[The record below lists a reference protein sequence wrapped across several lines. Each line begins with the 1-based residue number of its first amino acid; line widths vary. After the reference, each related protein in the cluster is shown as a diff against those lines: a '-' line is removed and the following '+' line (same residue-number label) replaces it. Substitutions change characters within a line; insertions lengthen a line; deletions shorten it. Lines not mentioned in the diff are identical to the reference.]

1 MSLLDRSTLPN
12 VITVGRVLLA
22 PVVAILVFVPSFGAR
37 LLAFVLFL
45 VAAVSDLWDGYL
57 ARKHGWISDFG
68 KLMDPLADKLL
79 LVATFVP
86 FYILSHRSGPVGPL
100 PIWGVLPLWVLIVVF
115 GRELLITIMRVVA
128 AKRGAVVPA
137 GKSGKWKALSQN
149 IASGAILL
157 WYALQTEAHRARWAG
172 SFWDF
177 WQAFHGVVL
186 ALVLLVAVVLT
197 VYSLVV
203 YLWSWR
209 AMVREAA

>member
-1 MSLLDRSTLPN
+1 MALLDRSTLPN
-12 VITVGRVLLA
+12 VITVGRVVLA

-149 IASGAILL
+149 IASGTILL
-157 WYALQTEAHRARWAG
+157 WYALQTEAHREGWAG

-177 WQAFHGVVL
+177 WQAFHGTVL
-186 ALVLLVAVVLT
+186 AVVLFIAVALT
-197 VYSLVV
+197 IYSLIV
-203 YLWSWR
+203 YLRSWR